1 MTDPDS
7 NTTGWQAI
15 ETAPTDGER
24 FIATARI
31 MKTGTKEFLYWQ
43 TDVWRFDEGQFVT
56 EADNGICF
64 DDCEWWCPIPEYPVV
79 VIDVR

>member
-1 MTDPDS
+1 M
-7 NTTGWQAI
+7 
-15 ETAPTDGER
+15 R
-24 FIATARI
+24 
-31 MKTGTKEFLYWQ
+31 TGTKEFLYWQ